1 MAQTIKL
8 KRSSTPGKVPT
19 TSQLALGE
27 IAINTHDGRIF
38 FEKNDGAATI
48 EHIVTTDSITSGSIE
63 LTGTVTA
70 NTLTVNSLFSQNSET
85 TTLMING
92 SGVVGI
98 RELGSN
104 AFNSTSFLTEHPN
117 ITPGSNIS
125 EDNSNGTVL
134 QDLTITLDSNGHVTT
149 ATAGTVN
156 LDGRYYTET
165 ESDTLYTK
173 KLGQGVVSGSSQ
185 VLDILTSLNSA
196 TGSYVLT
203 TGTQTIGGN
212 KTFSGN
218 SQFNGTTQFGGDID
232 VTNAAVFDN
241 TVEFSNLTSSADTT
255 AVMLG
260 SDNEITK
267 RTLGS
272 NAFTS
277 TTITPDGGNAD
288 QVDGL
293 HASSFIRSDANDT
306 ATGNITFEG
315 TVDVDSQFNA
325 GANIVP
331 QTDNIG
337 EVGTAALTFNNGR
350 FTNFTVDSTLDAN
363 IITADTMSISAH
375 LSLDDNDEI
384 RLGSGDDFVIEDD
397 GTNTLFKSTRHG
409 GEVYFQ
415 NENASG
421 TNQNTL
427 ILGTDTS
434 YTDRTYV
441 ELRYNN
447 VERIRTTVDGSR
459 LAGVVNF
466 DGTTQSTAKT
476 NGTVI
481 IDGGV
486 GIAKTLNVGE
496 DVVAYASSD
505 ERYKDLITP
514 IENPNEKIKLLS
526 GNTFVW
532 NDKHEVFKGKKDIG
546 VIAQEV
552 EKVLPEIVETRDNG
566 YKAVKYEKIVALLIE
581 SNKELIKRVEELE
594 SKIK

>member
-1 MAQTIKL
+1 MKYPLRCSNSGALDSLTTVVSGKLQKDQNLSDLTNVGTARSNLNVDAAGTDNSTDVTLAGSRNYITISGQTITRNVVDISDDTNLAVSDTDNVDMILSGDTLSANL
-8 KRSSTPGKVPT
+8 KGGVISGSA
-19 TSQLALGE
+19 QLANS
-27 IAINTHDGRIF
+27 AISN
-38 FEKNDGAATI
+38 ESLNAATSSYLTS
-48 EHIVTTDSITSGSIE
+48 HPSI
-63 LTGTVTA
+63 
-70 NTLTVNSLFSQNSET
+70 SQ
-85 TTLMING
+85 
-92 SGVVGI
+92 
-98 RELGSN
+98 
-104 AFNSTSFLTEHPN
+104 
-117 ITPGSNIS
+117 GSNIS
-125 EDNSNGTVL
+125 QNNSNGTVL

-165 ESDTLYTK
+165 EIDNFGYGT
-173 KLGQGVVSGSSQ
+173 GS
-185 VLDILTSLNSA
+185 VTNVTVGTGLDISTGTTTPAISLDLTEITLGAGLDSTA
-196 TGSYVLT
+196 TGLSLDLSEFTDMTADVVGSQDELILLDN
-203 TGTQTIGGN
+203 GSERKKMIN
-212 KTFSGN
+212 EIKL
-218 SQFNGTTQFGGDID
+218 SQFNNDSGFVTT
-232 VTNAAVFDN
+232 T
-241 TVEFSNLTSSADTT
+241 
-255 AVMLG
+255 
-260 SDNEITK
+260 
-267 RTLGS
+267 GS
-272 NAFTS
+272 NADT
-277 TTITPDGGNAD
+277 
-288 QVDGL
+288 VDNL

-350 FTNFTVDSTLDAN
+350 FTNFTVDSTLSVRGAIDL
-363 IITADTMSISAH
+363 AD
-375 LSLDDNDEI
+375 DDEI
-384 RLGSGDDFVIEDD
+384 RLGSGDDFIIEDN
-397 GTNTLFKSTRHG
+397 GTDTLFKSTRHG

-427 ILGTDTS
+427 ILGTDAS

-459 LAGVVNF
+459 LAGIVNF
-466 DGTTQSTAKT
+466 DGTTQSTSKT
-476 NGTVI
+476 NGTVV

-546 VIAQEV
+546 VIASRKEV

-566 YKAVKYEKIVALLIE
+566 YKAVKYEKIVKLYL
-581 SNKELIKRVEELE
+581 
-594 SKIK
+594 